1 MKTNQLIIGAIL
13 SLLSLSQIN
22 AQEQEATTKSNIQN
36 YTPSKLLGKGKWDLK
51 FFNGLY
57 TQTKS
62 TLGGSSEVSEADRE
76 NYFTNT
82 NEIYT
87 GISNNSRVNIGLIVQ
102 IRSNTFSD
110 RSPLTVFNFEDN
122 TTDARSGLTNIAPSI
137 RFQPFKS
144 IANFS
149 VTSSFYLPVFETV
162 SNSKFTGSAGVLYL
176 DQKSF
181 AWENRFF
188 YDTTFGDDKWQV
200 FSGLDL
206 KYNFGKN
213 GEDADSSDNTK
224 ELFANDSLFTNAT
237 VFLSYFPSSKVTV
250 YVNVGQTFLI
260 DINNDFGQN
269 GTNGG
274 FGIKYQLTDA
284 LNIESGYSKIF
295 RGHNFQGLGSTFS
308 LGLRAI
314 L

>member
-51 FFNGLY
+51 FFNGLFTM
-57 TQTKS
+57 TQQTDA
-62 TLGGSSEVSEADRE
+62 ESEAQEIPRQ
-76 NYFTNT
+76 NFFTT
-82 NEIYT
+82 TTEVYT
-87 GISNNSRVNIGLIVQ
+87 GISNSARVNIGLISQV
-102 IRSNTFSD
+102 RSNTINDQGVFS
-110 RSPLTVFNFEDN
+110 VFNFEDN
-122 TTDARSGLTNIAPSI
+122 NTDARSGFTTLAPSI
-137 RFQPFKS
+137 RFQPFAN

-149 VTSSFYLPVFETV
+149 ITSNFYFPIFKSVP
-162 SNSKFTGSAGVLYL
+162 NAPYL

-206 KYNFGKN
+206 KFNFGKQFT
-213 GEDADSSDNTK
+213 DADEDDNQG
-224 ELFANDSLFTNAT
+224 ELFANESIFTNAS
-237 VFLSYFPSSKVTV
+237 VFLSYFPSSKSTV
-250 YVNVGQTFLI
+250 YVNAGQTFLFG
-260 DINNDFGQN
+260 INNRFVEDGDPFSQN
-269 GTNGG
+269 GTNVG
-274 FGIKYQLTDA
+274 FGFKYQLTDA
-284 LNIESGYSKIF
+284 LNIESGYSKIV
-295 RGHNFQGLGSTFS
+295 RGYNFQGLGSTFS